1 MEKRCHAAQ
10 LAILHRNL
18 DDAFLRRFKAEVYFP
33 RPRAKQR
40 QRPWRE
46 GFSPQAHVKADHE
59 RIAREHDLTGG
70 AIINVISKISLAAIA
85 LGEQA
90 TGPGES
96 AAEGAADSRESPISQ
111 GDIKE
116 AIRSEISKNC

>member
-1 MEKRCHAAQ
+1 M
-10 LAILHRNL
+10 
-18 DDAFLRRFKAEVYFP
+18 
-33 RPRAKQR
+33 
-40 QRPWRE
+40 
-46 GFSPQAHVKADHE
+46 KADHE